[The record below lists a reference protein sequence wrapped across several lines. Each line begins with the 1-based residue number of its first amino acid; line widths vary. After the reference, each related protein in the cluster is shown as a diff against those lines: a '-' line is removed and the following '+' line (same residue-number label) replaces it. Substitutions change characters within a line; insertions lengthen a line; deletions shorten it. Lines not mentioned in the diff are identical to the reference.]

1 VAERC
6 IHPRGRQEQTL
17 RRFSDRLD
25 TKTIGI
31 CGLVLLA
38 CVLCFAIRVEA
49 APVCPVAGP
58 VRFAGVNWESGE
70 FITAVMQEII
80 ERGYGCPTETVPG
93 NTVTLEQALANDDI
107 QILAEEWVSRS
118 DVWKKAEAEGSVRA
132 IGHPFTEASEGWYVP
147 AYMVKGPKAVAP
159 GLNSVSQLNDPR
171 YVALFRDPEQPDK
184 GRFLNCPSGWTC
196 EGVNSAKLKAYGL
209 TGAYVDFRPG
219 TDPAMDAAI
228 TSAYMQKQPILFYY
242 WSPSPIAGRLKLVQL
257 KEPPWSAVCWADLT
271 SKNGL
276 HTQGCAAPPADVAYG
291 VSTPFAAKAPAIAVL
306 LAQATFPMDDLNANL
321 VQRADGKLTARAQA
335 VRFLQNRPDL
345 WRQWM
350 DAATA
355 DRISA
360 SLSVTAPVVKSNFP
374 ARWTLSIRQP
384 INEAVTGLV
393 RDHGAGF
400 RAISSAGLSVI
411 VALDSLFNMIPWW
424 LLIAVFMGF
433 AWLGTR
439 RIGLTVA
446 VGGLMFVMGLL
457 GLWSLMTQTL
467 TLMLI
472 ASLLAVLIGLP
483 VGITAAKSRWVKAGS
498 LPVLDIMQT
507 LPAFVY
513 LIPALML
520 FGLGKVPA
528 ILATVIYALPPMI
541 RLTALGIERVDRE
554 VREAGESFGLTPW
567 QMLWWVELPLAR
579 PTLMAGVNQTI
590 MLALSMVVVA
600 SMVGARGLGEQV
612 LNGIQTLDVGM
623 GLEAGLGIV
632 ILAFVLDRIT
642 QGFGGKESAHD

>member
-1 VAERC
+1 MSRNATATA
-6 IHPRGRQEQTL
+6 HL
-17 RRFSDRLD
+17 W
-25 TKTIGI
+25 
-31 CGLVLLA
+31 A
-38 CVLCFAIRVEA
+38 CVLALLFAGFSGPA
-49 APVCPVAGP
+49 LAKPGCPVDEP
-58 VRFAGVNWESGE
+58 IRFAGVNWESGE

-80 ERGYGCPTETVPG
+80 ERGYGCVTETVPG

-107 QILAEEWVSRS
+107 HILAEEWVSRS
-118 DVWKKAEAEGSVRA
+118 DVWKKAAAQGAVKA
-132 IGHPFTEASEGWYVP
+132 IGHPFTEAREGWYVP
-147 AYMVKGPKAVAP
+147 DYMVHGPQAVAA
-159 GLNSVSQLNDPR
+159 GLNSVGQLADPR
-171 YVALFRDPEQPDK
+171 YVALFRDPEQPGK

-209 TGAYVDFRPG
+209 IGAYVDFRPG
-219 TDPAMDAAI
+219 TGPAMDAAI
-228 TSAYMQKQPILFYY
+228 TAAYAQKQPILFYY

-257 KEPPWSAVCWADLT
+257 KEPPWSAACWADLT
-271 SKNGL
+271 SKDGR

-291 VSTPFAAKAPAIAVL
+291 VSMPFAARAPAIAAM
-306 LAQATFPMDDLNANL
+306 LAKATFPIDDLNANL
-321 VQRADGKLTARAQA
+321 VRRADGKLTARAQA
-335 VRFLQNRPDL
+335 VWFLKAHPDL
-345 WRQWM
+345 WRQWV

-360 SLSVTAPVVKSNFP
+360 SLGTAAPVTKSNFP
-374 ARWTLSIRQP
+374 ARWTVSIRQP
-384 INEAVTGLV
+384 VNDAVAGLV
-393 RDHGAGF
+393 RDHGEGF
-400 RAISSAGLSVI
+400 RAVANAGLSVI
-411 VALDSLFNMIPWW
+411 VALDGLLGAVPWW
-424 LLIAVFMGF
+424 LLIVIFMGL
-433 AWLGTR
+433 AWAGTR
-439 RIGLTVA
+439 RIGLTLA
-446 VGGLMFVMGLL
+446 VGGLMVVMGLL

-483 VGITAAKSRWVKAGS
+483 IGIAAAKSRWIKGLS
-498 LPVLDIMQT
+498 QPVLDIMQT

-541 RLTALGIERVDRE
+541 RLTTLGIERVDHE
-554 VREAGESFGLTPW
+554 VREAGDSFGLTPW
-567 QMLWWVELPLAR
+567 QRLWRVELPLAR

-600 SMVGARGLGEQV
+600 SMIGARGLGEQV

-632 ILAFVLDRIT
+632 ILASVLDRIT
-642 QGFGGKESAHD
+642 QGFGGKGASHD

>member
-1 VAERC
+1 M
-6 IHPRGRQEQTL
+6 
-17 RRFSDRLD
+17 RRFSDRLEAGM
-25 TKTIGI
+25 IGMW
-31 CGLVLLA
+31 GLVLLA
-38 CVLCFAIRVEA
+38 GFLCFATRLEA
-49 APVCPVAGP
+49 APACPVDGP

-70 FITAVMQEII
+70 FITAVMQEIL
-80 ERGYGCPTETVPG
+80 ERGYGCATETVPG

-147 AYMVKGPKAVAP
+147 NYMVHGPKAIAP
-159 GLNSVSQLNDPR
+159 GLNSVNQLADPR
-171 YVALFRDPEQPDK
+171 YIALFRDPEQPDK

-219 TDPAMDAAI
+219 TGPAMDAAI

-257 KEPPWSAVCWADLT
+257 KEPVWSAACWVDLT
-271 SKNGL
+271 SKNGR
-276 HTQGCAAPPADVAYG
+276 HSQGCAAPPADVAYG
-291 VSTPFAAKAPAIAVL
+291 VSTPFAAKAPAIAAM
-306 LAQATFPMDDLNANL
+306 LAQATFPMEDLNANL
-321 VQRADGKLTARAQA
+321 VRRADSKRTARAQA
-335 VRFLQNRPDL
+335 VRFLQDRPDL
-345 WRQWM
+345 WRGWV
-350 DAATA
+350 DAAVA
-355 DRISA
+355 GHIEA
-360 SLSVTAPVVKSNFP
+360 SLQAGPVKAAPSAFP
-374 ARWTLSIRQP
+374 AGWTLSIRQP
-384 INEAVTGLV
+384 VNEAVNGLV

-400 RAISSAGLSVI
+400 RAVSNAGLGVI
-411 VALDSLFNMIPWW
+411 VALDKLFTIIPWW
-424 LLIAVFMGF
+424 LLIAVFMGL

-439 RIGLTVA
+439 RIGLTVV
-446 VGGLMFVMGLL
+446 VGGLMFVMGLF

-472 ASLLAVLIGLP
+472 ASFLALLIGLP
-483 VGITAAKSRWVKAGS
+483 VGIAAAKSRWIKAGS

-541 RLTALGIERVDRE
+541 RLTTLGIERVDRE

-567 QMLWWVELPLAR
+567 QMLWRVELPLAR

-600 SMVGARGLGEQV
+600 SMIGARGLGEQV